1 MSEHKF
7 FNILKITD
15 SKDVKISSINT
26 YKKNIIVGDT
36 NGGIRTYEI
45 TAKNKLIQ
53 LGEIITKNKID
64 QILTLQNLNIC
75 IILSSGE
82 LFSANLHSLNNKT
95 QLLKSGVEKIF
106 INIYNKEYQ
115 NQIIVITKK
124 KKLKIYEIDSSQNQI
139 SLIETKNKEI
149 NIEEIPICGEWVDN
163 NLIY

>member
-1 MSEHKF
+1 M
-7 FNILKITD
+7 
-15 SKDVKISSINT
+15 
-26 YKKNIIVGDT
+26 
-36 NGGIRTYEI
+36 GIQAYEI

-82 LFSANLHSLNNKT
+82 LLSANLHSLNNKT

-139 SLIETKNKEI
+139 SLIETKNEEM
-149 NIEEIPICGEWVDN
+149 NVEEIPICGE
-163 NLIY
+163 